1 MSYTK
6 TTIKRLQLTM
16 LVFLFS
22 VFAATAVLAQTTV
35 TGVIKDVSGEPI
47 IGANVIQ
54 QGTTN
59 GIITDIDGNFSL
71 TVPNLNVTLSIS
83 YIGYQSINY
92 PLKGQQNIVVTLKED
107 LQNLDEIVVVGYGV
121 SRKRDLTG
129 SVASVKGEK
138 LQERASFSTAQAMQ
152 GRAAGVT
159 VMQKSAKPGEDASV
173 RIRGN
178 RSLKAT
184 NDPLYVVDGIPIVT
198 SLSEFS
204 PSDIE
209 SIEILKDASATAIY
223 GSRGANGV
231 VLITTKK
238 GKDGKAEIDYNGY
251 FGLQQA
257 ARTIDMMNG
266 AEWVELVRE
275 ANRATTKNTPY
286 PLIPTLDWDRKIGYF
301 ASDPNVLSKIENSY
315 DENGVWH
322 PDRVASTDWTKEALQ
337 IAPIHNHEV
346 SVRGGT
352 DKIKMLASAT
362 YFGQEGIVKG
372 QDYKRYSVRVNF
384 DWTLNKYVTIG
395 GQTQFSHIDRKNG
408 TNLYGDTKGVYPL
421 ADIYDEN
428 GNYTTGRPGN
438 DPQLWNY
445 FLNLDNVKRNYKKD
459 RFLGSY
465 YLQAKLP
472 FDINFRSNVGI
483 DVGSYY
489 DPEFYGSK
497 SSDRAGSA
505 ARAQNSGDNRRLYT
519 WENLLYYNKTFNKDH
534 TLGVTFL
541 QSIQQETFESY
552 KTKVKDLPYENQL
565 WYNLGSAQTI
575 ESVESKYTKWAL
587 ASFMGRIN
595 YNLKDKYLLTISAR
609 YDGSSRLADGNKWVL
624 FPSAALAW
632 RMKEEAF
639 FQNVDFLSNLKL
651 RLGWG
656 ITGNTAIDP
665 YKTQG
670 SLDIGRY
677 SYGSTGV
684 LSFFQNE
691 MPNPRLGWEKTEQ
704 WNAGIDFGF
713 FNGRI
718 GGTIDVYLQNTK
730 ELLMDRQLPIV
741 SGFGNV
747 TTNVGK
753 IRNKGIE
760 VSLNTLNIDTKD
772 FKWTTDWM
780 FATNKEEIAELYNGK
795 VDDEGNKWFIGQ
807 PVKVHYDY
815 KADGIWQLED
825 KAELEKW
832 NGNFKPGDI
841 KLVDKNGDYKITSED
856 RFVLGQEEPKF
867 TFSLSNYFQYKNFD
881 FNFFLNAALGQM
893 KWFDRN
899 WSLNGRYNCAQVNYW
914 RIIGEDENGNPIS
927 NKSNEAPR
935 PNRDFENPNYRDAL
949 YYEKA
954 SFLRIGQVTLGY
966 TLPKAV
972 MQKAGIQK
980 LRVYT
985 TVQNAYV
992 FTGYAGT
999 DPESGESFNEPMP
1012 RTYLLGV
1019 NLTF

>member
-6 TTIKRLQLTM
+6 TTIRRLQLSM
-16 LVFLFS
+16 LVFLLS
-22 VFAATAVLAQTTV
+22 VFAATAVSAQKTV
-35 TGVIKDVSGEPI
+35 TGVVKDANGEPI

-71 TVPNLNVTLSIS
+71 SVPNLNITLSIS

-92 PLKGQQNIVVTLKED
+92 PLKGQENVMITLKED

-121 SRKRDLTG
+121 AKKRDLTG
-129 SVASVKGEK
+129 SVASVKGDK

-159 VMQKSAKPGEDASV
+159 VMQQSAKPGEDAVV

-184 NDPLYVVDGIPIVT
+184 NEPLYVVDGIPIVT
-198 SLSEFS
+198 SLGEFS

-209 SIEILKDASATAIY
+209 SVEILKDASATAIY

-238 GKDGKAEIDYNGY
+238 GKEGKTQIDYNGY

-286 PLIPTLDWDRKIGYF
+286 PLVPTLDWDRKIGYF
-301 ASDPNVLSKIENSY
+301 ASDPNVFSKIENSY

-337 IAPIHNHEV
+337 IAPIHNHEI

-395 GQTQFSHIDRKNG
+395 GQTQFSHTDRNNG
-408 TNLYGDTKGVYPL
+408 TNLYGDAKGVYPL

-445 FLNLDNVKRNYKKD
+445 FLNIDNVTRNYKKD

-465 YLQAKLP
+465 YLQAQLP
-472 FDINFRSNVGI
+472 FGLNFRSNVGI

-489 DPEFYGSK
+489 SPEFFGSL
-497 SSDRAGSA
+497 SSDRSGSA

-519 WENLLYYNKTFNKDH
+519 WENLLFYNKTFNKDH

-541 QSIQQETFESY
+541 QSIQQETFEDY

-565 WYNLGSAQTI
+565 WYNVGSAQTI
-575 ESVESKYTKWAL
+575 ESVASNYTKWAL

-632 RMKEEAF
+632 RMKEESF
-639 FQNVDFLSNLKL
+639 LKDVDVLSNLKL

-656 ITGNTAIDP
+656 ITGNTSIDP

-677 SYGSTGV
+677 NYGSNGV
-684 LSFFQNE
+684 LSFYQKE

-704 WNAGIDFGF
+704 WNAGVDFGF

-730 ELLMDRQLPIV
+730 ELLMERQLPIV

-747 TTNVGK
+747 MTNVGK

-760 VSLNTLNIDTKD
+760 ISLNTMNIETKD
-772 FKWTTDWM
+772 FKWNTDWM
-780 FATNKEEIAELYNGK
+780 FATNKEEIVELYNGK

-807 PVKVHYDY
+807 PVKIHYDY
-815 KADGIWQLED
+815 KATGIWQLED
-825 KAELEKW
+825 KGELEKW
-832 NGNFKPGDI
+832 GGNFKPGEI
-841 KLVDKNGDYKITSED
+841 KIADKDGNYKVTSAD
-856 RFVLGQEEPKF
+856 RFILGQEEPKF
-867 TFSLSNYFQYKNFD
+867 TFSISNYFQYKSFD

-893 KWFDRN
+893 NYFDRN
-899 WSLNGRYNCAQVNYW
+899 WSLNGRYNCAKVNYW

-935 PNRDFENPNYRDAL
+935 PNRDFENPNYKNSL
-949 YYEKA
+949 YFDDA

-966 TLPKAV
+966 TLPKSI

-992 FTGYAGT
+992 FTSYAGT
-999 DPESGESFNEPMP
+999 DPESGKDFNEPMP

>member
-6 TTIKRLQLTM
+6 TTIKRLHLTM
-16 LVFLFS
+16 LIFLFS
-22 VFAATAVLAQTTV
+22 VFASTAILAQKTV

-83 YIGYQSINY
+83 YIGYQSINF
-92 PLKGQQNIVVTLKED
+92 PLKGQQNVMVTLKED

-159 VMQKSAKPGEDASV
+159 VMQTSAKPGEDASV

-238 GKDGKAEIDYNGY
+238 GKDGKTEIDYNGY

-257 ARTIDMMNG
+257 ARTIDMMSG

-301 ASDPNVLSKIENSY
+301 ASDPNVFSKIENSY

-372 QDYKRYSVRVNF
+372 QDYKRYSIRVNF
-384 DWTLNKYVTIG
+384 DWTLNKYLTLG
-395 GQTQFSHIDRKNG
+395 GQTQFSHTDRKNG
-408 TNLYGDTKGVYPL
+408 TNLYGDAKGVYPL

-428 GNYTTGRPGN
+428 GNYNTGRPGN

-483 DVGSYY
+483 DIGSYY
-489 DPEFYGSK
+489 DPEFFGSL
-497 SSDRAGSA
+497 SSDRSGSA

-519 WENLLYYNKTFNKDH
+519 WENLLYYNKTFKKDH

-565 WYNLGSAQTI
+565 WYNVGSAQTI

-639 FQNVDFLSNLKL
+639 LQHVGFLSNLKL

-684 LSFFQNE
+684 LSFYQNE

-753 IRNKGIE
+753 IRNKGVE

-780 FATNKEEIAELYNGK
+780 FATNKEEIVELYNGK

-832 NGNFKPGDI
+832 NGNFKPGEI
-841 KLVDKNGDYKITSED
+841 KLVDKDGNYKITSED

-867 TFSLSNYFQYKNFD
+867 TFSIGNNFQYKNFD

-893 KWFDRN
+893 KKFDRN

-935 PNRDFENPNYRDAL
+935 PNRDFENPNYKDAL
-949 YYEKA
+949 YFDNA

-966 TLPKAV
+966 TLPKSI

-992 FTGYAGT
+992 FTGYDGT